1 MIADGGGF
9 VGKMQHLVVNGNQ
22 VFEMLRSGEFHGR
35 SRMRGGGSGTIIGP
49 SPLAP
54 PSALTF
60 RTEDAYLVVNM
71 RIHSTFTIH
80 LQVCFCFELM
90 VDCASVGIFF
100 ISPNAKNTDTYIH
113 IQIYKYTN
121 IYVHTQII
129 YIHTDGYVEAVELH
143 ETADILFHSLDKYK
157 PNLTSNFCMRLALIT
172 LGRSKPKY
180 S

>member
-49 SPLAP
+49 SSLAP

-60 RTEDAYLVVNM
+60 RTVDAYLVVNM

-80 LQVCFCFELM
+80 LQVCFCFDLM
-90 VDCASVGIFF
+90 VDCVSVGIIDNRLTFQRIINQMLIF
-100 ISPNAKNTDTYIH
+100 INYFLEFNNNSH
-113 IQIYKYTN
+113 
-121 IYVHTQII
+121 
-129 YIHTDGYVEAVELH
+129 
-143 ETADILFHSLDKYK
+143 F
-157 PNLTSNFCMRLALIT
+157 LIT
-172 LGRSKPKY
+172 Y
-180 S
+180 SGCGCLKVCNEN